1 MIGVGRAARV
11 VGTAT
16 VTDAWRTDADTQF
29 AQWASV
35 SKYDPGVNEGAAVY
49 DTKHYYTR
57 FLADTAG
64 TFDFYVQ
71 LSGPATGR
79 ERIRW
84 SIDGAD
90 TDFVEFDQTR
100 VNDSGVLELAPT
112 KGRDQVRFRATIKER
127 NGWFHPRRMVLTLDS
142 ADQCELVDGPTTLV
156 LIIYSRK
163 DPPRITLTGGP
174 LTMGVGGTDDCDF
187 NVVDS
192 TGAAY
197 TMANLIDPI
206 TVYFRVYQTSDTWK
220 TPLPDVIRIDGDPET
235 DPRDQKVTFTS
246 ASPATQNVTFIAYSG
261 SGSYTLE
268 ALIERGSLKYA
279 AEQFDADTGIKN
291 LTGYYVHRD
300 ENQWCFSNDFARLR
314 QDNYGLYDKDGWHP
328 GYPTGYGF
336 GGHTTTTDAQDFV
349 RFETQSAVTPVTD
362 PITGNSMEWWVNTA
376 QVTAGP
382 SYTRQLFT
390 VQYCGGPWIGH
401 VPPGAGENFVRA
413 AYRFE
418 PFKSEDADHQHEVM
432 SVGYRARQVAR
443 SSSVQFRARNVVGA
457 NGHGTFGPQDQPY
470 IAWTQNTVGVAGDS
484 ITITDYEGTSA
495 TFTAGAE
502 YAVGSTADDT
512 AQNIVDAVNGSS
524 LKVIALK
531 AGSTVAV
538 KQGEVNGTHPGVP
551 AYNASGDHTDRL
563 AATGGGFDS
572 RVTFLTSKR
581 FVSTAIVDAS
591 GNDCR
596 PTAVGGTTGEYYYDS
611 ETGTELWFW
620 SMKNMWGRQLNATVS
635 GILTN
640 SAPERLT
647 HSAWN
652 IWYGVRRDPIWG
664 LTLWMVNYV
673 PDEPA
678 AFNPT
683 LAYDHE
689 LVYRYNDGDATN
701 TRSFS
706 AWGYDGTLIDRTPA
720 EPGWLIEST
729 ETAYQPLVD
738 DGYDTDDCKGWD
750 FAGHSK
756 CLMVFNPVWVSNF
769 DGSDD
774 IATFNN
780 VKTNSLGNLI
790 HSIQMQIDTEANVAG
805 WPDFFPAQLYNWW
818 SPRGNCTA
826 FDDTRPTIAIT
837 V

>member
-57 FLADTAG
+57 FLSDTAG

-174 LTMGVGGTDDCDF
+174 MTLGPTDTCDF

-246 ASPATQNVTFIAYSG
+246 ASPATQTVTFIAYSG

-336 GGHTTTTDAQDFV
+336 GGHTTTTEAQDFV

-362 PITGNSMEWWVNTA
+362 PITGNSMEWWVNTD

-443 SSSVQFRARNVVGA
+443 SSSVQFRARNVA
-457 NGHGTFGPQDQPY
+457 P
-470 IAWTQNTVGVAGDS
+470 AAG
-484 ITITDYEGTSA
+484 
-495 TFTAGAE
+495 
-502 YAVGSTADDT
+502 YAVFGDQTKAEAVFEFHDT
-512 AQNIVDAVNGSS
+512 LHVN
-524 LKVIALK
+524 L
-531 AGSTVAV
+531 AGSTVDLKLV
-538 KQGEVNGTHPGVP
+538 DGTSNVLTYG
-551 AYNASGDHTDRL
+551 SGADIEIGATAEL
-563 AATGGGFDS
+563 TAQNFLVAARSIGGGIKFS
-572 RVTFLTSKR
+572 AVRVGRVVTLTRQEAAPVDNSAPTSSDQTIAYTGYFAGYVQQPTR
-581 FVSTAIVDAS
+581 WITPSIADAS
-591 GNDCR
+591 GNDVR
-596 PTAVGGTTGEYYYDS
+596 PYGSGTGEYYYDS
-611 ETGTELWFW
+611 ETGTEIWFW
-620 SMKNMWGRQLNATVS
+620 SMKNMWGRQPNAVVS

-640 SAPERLT
+640 SAPERLSV
-647 HSAWN
+647 SAWN

-673 PDEPA
+673 PDEPGG
-678 AFNPT
+678 FNPT
-683 LAYDHE
+683 LAHDHL
-689 LVYRYNDGDATN
+689 LVYRYNDGDAIN

-738 DGYDTDDCKGWD
+738 VHGTEASKGWD
-750 FAGHSK
+750 FADYSK

-774 IATFNN
+774 IATFND

-826 FDDTRPTIAIT
+826 FADTRPTIAIT